1 MPLNTISMGQTTQ
14 QKQTGSGQDWASG
27 PLVGGDLQPVI
38 IVACAAKGLGS
49 QSLVPFGLHQVG
61 ARTSLVAG
69 MLGSRW
75 VPSLLHG
82 GGGIHHPRHVRSVG
96 ESTCPKK
103 ASMLGSCAGEGGC
116 SGGRQRLSIRVGR
129 GSKLAT
135 QRARSSLFLCGGVSG
150 GCPLNKG
157 ASSYS
162 YPSGVGAF
170 QNSNK

>member
-103 ASMLGSCAGEGGC
+103 QVCWGHVQVRVVALGVDKDS
-116 SGGRQRLSIRVGR
+116 
-129 GSKLAT
+129 
-135 QRARSSLFLCGGVSG
+135 
-150 GCPLNKG
+150 
-157 ASSYS
+157 
-162 YPSGVGAF
+162 PSGLVGGQSWPLKGLGRPCSSVGEYGGGAP
-170 QNSNK
+170 